1 MSHPSFLVIF
11 LSNAAIFRQY
21 SQSNA
26 DFLHTDMHS
35 WSGIALP
42 TFPHCTWKIWTTPFL
57 MADYIDKMDATGNHN
72 QSVICYVLALL
83 REEPPTVHVSMWNN
97 QIKTDNVLQWEDTR
111 CSWLAR
117 NSTHAFVWFHSG
129 SAVFTWSALWVT
141 EQLEAYT
148 VCQCQTHLVCAPLF
162 PTTFSLLF
170 ISGQDFNTKE
180 GVKNKLGMMFGV
192 QDV

>member
-35 WSGIALP
+35 WSGIALQ

-117 NSTHAFVWFHSG
+117 NSTHASSG
-129 SAVFTWSALWVT
+129 STVVLQYLLGQHYELPSSWKLILFVSVKHTWSA
-141 EQLEAYT
+141 
-148 VCQCQTHLVCAPLF
+148 PLF
-162 PTTFSLLF
+162 SPPPSLFSLSQAKIL
-170 ISGQDFNTKE
+170 TPKK
-180 GVKNKLGMMFGV
+180 V
-192 QDV
+192 